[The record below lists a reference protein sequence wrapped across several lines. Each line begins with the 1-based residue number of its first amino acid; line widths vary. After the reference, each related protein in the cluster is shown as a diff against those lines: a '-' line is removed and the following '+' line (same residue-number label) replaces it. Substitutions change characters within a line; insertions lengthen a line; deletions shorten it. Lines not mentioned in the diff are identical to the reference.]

1 MLRRSVVLAL
11 LVVFAGVMV
20 LLLMLNDPTAGERH
34 PTSQRLFPQLSRAEH
49 IDRIEVQNVT
59 EGTGV
64 LLVRDGAGVWY
75 AAQTPYGGP
84 DLSAGTIDQ
93 AAADALALSITRLAA
108 EQSFEA
114 TPDNL
119 VRFGLRPEPVYSLQ
133 FAGHDT
139 AGRAFESVV
148 FEVGDMNPDQV
159 ARYVWPRN
167 GQQVYLLTI
176 ERLLEPLTVVTTDA
190 TPVP

>member
-1 MLRRSVVLAL
+1 MLRRFVVLAL
-11 LVVFAGVMV
+11 LAVFAGVMV
-20 LLLMLNDPTAGERH
+20 LLLMLNDPTAVEH
-34 PTSQRLFPQLSRAEH
+34 HQTPQRLFPQISRAEH

-64 LLVRDGAGVWY
+64 LLVRDEAGVWY
-75 AAQTPYGGP
+75 AARTPYAGP
-84 DLSAGTIDQ
+84 SLSIGTIDQ
-93 AAADALALSITRLAA
+93 AAVGALALSITRLAA
-108 EQSFEA
+108 EQWFEA

-119 VRFGLRPEPVYSLQ
+119 VRFGLRPEPAYSLQ
-133 FAGHDT
+133 FAGRDT

-159 ARYVWPRN
+159 ARYVWPRG

-176 ERLLEPLTVVTTDA
+176 DHLLKPLTAVTADA